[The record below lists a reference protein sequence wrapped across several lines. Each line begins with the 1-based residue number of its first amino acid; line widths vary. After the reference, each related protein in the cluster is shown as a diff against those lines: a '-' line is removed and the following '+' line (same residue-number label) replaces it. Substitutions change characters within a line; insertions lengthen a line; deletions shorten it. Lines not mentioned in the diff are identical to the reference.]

1 MRLGTNLM
9 VLLNQMA
16 PIYTPTFLKQNMQV
30 HVHVQVFILSDHE
43 ELCQSCNISHRQINA
58 FPFNSSFSYSN
69 I

>member
-30 HVHVQVFILSDHE
+30 HVHAITFVKFLFFVKNCVKVGIFRIGK
-43 ELCQSCNISHRQINA
+43 
-58 FPFNSSFSYSN
+58 
-69 I
+69 